1 MLDQD
6 AVTVEDFAQV
16 ARGNPH
22 QLEEMFLKGDL
33 FERLSTKVFGGNK
46 TEEQLKT
53 SVDSV
58 MAIANFAVGMES
70 AVIPYI
76 FFLLSK

>member
-22 QLEEMFLKGDL
+22 LLEMFLKGDL